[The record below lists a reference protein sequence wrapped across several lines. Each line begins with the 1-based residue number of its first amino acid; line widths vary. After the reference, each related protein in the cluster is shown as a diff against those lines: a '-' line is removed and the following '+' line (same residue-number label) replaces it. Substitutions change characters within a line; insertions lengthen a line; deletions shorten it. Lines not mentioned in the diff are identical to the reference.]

1 MRFQGIVPLSRTA
14 DVYKVGRPIQR
25 VAPRVLVVGFSEQN
39 KYFGHLF
46 YATHQ
51 KLRNGLV
58 RAGAGV
64 TWFSDRDWAAQVLGL
79 RSIGRRH
86 ANRRLVELA
95 ETVEPDVLILM
106 HADLVSEATV
116 RDIRRCCPRTR
127 VVSIFLDDISNPV
140 SMERFKTFATLSD
153 VSFVTTA
160 GPRLAAIAAESGR
173 SVGFIPN
180 PVDVTMEN
188 VCSYLEPEHD
198 YDVFFC
204 GKPRSRHGQL
214 TELERLLPDR
224 KLGFFLR
231 QGRVLPLGGAAYVR
245 TLAKSR
251 VALNLALDTPMP
263 WYASDRIAQLFA
275 AGCLVAVPRV
285 SGLHEVY
292 GEDGVIAYRTMDELA
307 RRVCDVIDSGEWRA
321 IARRGRDR
329 AIEVSDATLVARY
342 VLDRV
347 DGRPS
352 FEWPDWSSEYYG

>member
-14 DVYKVGRPIQR
+14 DVYKVGRPIPR

-79 RSIGRRH
+79 RSFGRRH

-116 RDIRRCCPRTR
+116 REIRRSCPRTR
-127 VVSIFLDDISNPV
+127 VVSVYLDDISAPA
-140 SMERFKTFATLSD
+140 SMERFRTFASLSD
-153 VSFVTTA
+153 LSFVTTA
-160 GPRLAAIAAESGR
+160 GPRLAALAADSGGA
-173 SVGFIPN
+173 VGFIPN

-188 VCSYLEPEHD
+188 VCSHLAPEHD
-198 YDVFFC
+198 YDLFFC
-204 GKPRSRHGQL
+204 GKPRSRRGQL
-214 TELERLLPDR
+214 AQLEQLLPDR

-231 QGRVLPLGGAAYVR
+231 DQRELPLGGAAYVR
-245 TLAKSR
+245 ALGKSR

-263 WYASDRIAQLFA
+263 WYASDRIAQVFA
-275 AGCLVAVPRV
+275 AGCLVALPHV
-285 SGLHEVY
+285 SGLHELY
-292 GEDGVIAYRTMDELA
+292 GRDGVLSYRTFEELA
-307 RRVCDVIDSGEWRA
+307 RRTCNVIDSGEWRA

-329 AIEVSDATLVARY
+329 AIAISDATLVARY
-342 VLDRV
+342 ILDRV
-347 DGRPS
+347 DGRSS
-352 FEWPDWSSEYYG
+352 FEWPEWSSEFYG